1 MLALSTAFFAAMGG
15 LGVLAVSLAGLLG
28 LGLDLVYSSF
38 SFGHGSK
45 MNSLHPTRDRCRPS
59 TVECSYP

>member
-1 MLALSTAFFAAMGG
+1 MGG

-38 SFGHGSK
+38 SFGHGSE
-45 MNSLHPTRDRCRPS
+45 MNSLHPTRDRCNVIPCWRS
-59 TVECSYP
+59 FADE